1 MKDRLISGGLIFGL
15 FVLAVI
21 GFSLSVKQC
30 SEKKIAKQKLGVVNN
45 KYLALLE
52 SKSRVDTVYK
62 EGKTV
67 YIHKTDFKTITDT
80 LFVEG
85 NKVFKEYSDSL
96 KTPELNLSARIVA
109 NELRSINYEYSV
121 REKIIIRE
129 NIVYKTDTLKLVN
142 NKAHLYGIADIGL
155 DTYGIGLQYQTKK
168 RIGFVA
174 KYNWYNNDT
183 KFITIGASYRIY

>member
-1 MKDRLISGGLIFGL
+1 MKDKVLILGF
-15 FVLAVI
+15 FVLSVL
-21 GFSLSVKQC
+21 GFSLAVKQY
-30 SEKKIAKQKLGVVNN
+30 SENKQAKQALDIVNK

-85 NKVFKEYSDSL
+85 NKVFTEYLDSIQS
-96 KTPELNLSARIVA
+96 PELNLKATVIA
-109 NELRSINYEYSV
+109 NDLRSINYEYNV

-129 NIVYKTDTLKLVN
+129 NIVYKTDTLKIVN
-142 NKAHLYGIADIGL
+142 NKAHLYGVAEIGL

>member
-1 MKDRLISGGLIFGL
+1 MKDRLISGGLIFGF

-30 SEKKIAKQKLGVVNN
+30 SEKKIAKQKLGVVND

-52 SKSRVDTVYK
+52 AKSRVDTVYK

-67 YIHKTDFKTITDT
+67 YAHKTDFKTITDT

-85 NKVFKEYSDSL
+85 SKVFTEYLDSIQS
-96 KTPELNLSARIVA
+96 PELKLKATVIA
-109 NELRSINYEYSV
+109 NDLRSIDYEYNV

-129 NIVYKTDTLKLVN
+129 NIVYKNDTLKIVN

-155 DTYGIGLQYQTKK
+155 NHYGLGFQYQTKK
-168 RIGFVA
+168 RIGVLA
-174 KYNWYNNDT
+174 KYNWYNDD
-183 KFITIGASYRIY
+183 KFVTIGVSYRIF